1 MAKRKSTPKGL
12 TRRQMA
18 HHEKQDKLQRTLVW
32 VTIAVV
38 TLIVAILGYGL
49 VTELIIK
56 TGKPVASIDGVKI
69 PTRDYQR
76 RLYYERL
83 LMRGQLNQ
91 YQSYLSQLNPDDPST
106 QDLYQQIQY
115 TAASLENQLE
125 PNLAV
130 MLGKQVL
137 DSMIEETFIRQEA
150 KVRGLTASEDEI
162 ALSMEQMLGYDR
174 TATDTITD
182 TANLPSFDELYQD
195 FRDNILKMSNFSEDQ
210 YRATIE
216 ANVLRD
222 KLKDSMGQDVELTA
236 DQIETVFLTT
246 DNEEAALTF
255 RQRIKE
261 GEPAESILEELNS
274 DESDATAGYT
284 LPWLPMGYLGP
295 QLGEDIEKVAFNTP
309 VGQASDPTLGSDGKY
324 YVIYISGHEE
334 RELSDS
340 LWEQER
346 EERYKQWL
354 DQQQQERV
362 EYFDWQDAVLTEP

>member
-1 MAKRKSTPKGL
+1 
-12 TRRQMA
+12 
-18 HHEKQDKLQRTLVW
+18 
-32 VTIAVV
+32 
-38 TLIVAILGYGL
+38 
-49 VTELIIK
+49 
-56 TGKPVASIDGVKI
+56 
-69 PTRDYQR
+69 
-76 RLYYERL
+76 
-83 LMRGQLNQ
+83 MRGQLNQ

-195 FRDNILKMSNFSEDQ
+195 FRDNILKMSNFSEDK

-222 KLKDSMGQDVELTA
+222 KLKDSMGQDIELTA

-309 VGQASDPTLGSDGKY
+309 VGQASDPTLGNDGKY

-340 LWEQER
+340 LLAQER

-362 EYFDWQDAVLTEP
+362 EYFDWQDAVLTKP